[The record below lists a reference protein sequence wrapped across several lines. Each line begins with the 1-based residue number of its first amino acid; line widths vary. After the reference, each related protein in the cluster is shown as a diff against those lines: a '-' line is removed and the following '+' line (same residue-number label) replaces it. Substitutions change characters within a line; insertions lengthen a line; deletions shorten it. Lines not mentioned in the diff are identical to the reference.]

1 MSEKKMSGERKE
13 EVINDLNFALD
24 KLRGGMDPRLIPE
37 VGSNLVYAL
46 PGAREPGDVAGVEGR
61 IVRLRGSI
69 HPVGEVAFGASDHV
83 ARIVLT
89 AMRFDPEMRSA
100 ANIRFSDALASF
112 IDELS
117 FDVCWFDRNQE
128 PPGIRTMDWGVAS
141 CCRDHVPDIIL
152 DRGAVG
158 KEPMIR
164 ILGADPMSVTNTI
177 VMLSSR
183 ISNMEI

>member
-1 MSEKKMSGERKE
+1 MSEKISDEREE
-13 EVINDLNFALD
+13 EVINQLTLALG

-46 PGAREPGDVAGVEGR
+46 PGAREPGEVAGVEGR

-69 HPVGEVAFGASDHV
+69 HPVGDVAFGASDHI

-89 AMRFDPEMRSA
+89 AMRFDPDMRSA
-100 ANIRFSDALASF
+100 VNIRFSDPLAAL

-117 FDVCWFDRNQE
+117 FDICWFDRNQE

-141 CCRDHVPDIIL
+141 CCRDHVPDMIL

-164 ILGADPMSVTNTI
+164 ILGSDPMSITNTI

-183 ISNMEI
+183 ITNMEI

>member
-1 MSEKKMSGERKE
+1 MSEKMFDTAKE
-13 EVINDLNFALD
+13 EVINELTIALE
-24 KLRGGMDPRLIPE
+24 KLRRGMDARLIPE

-46 PGAREPGDVAGVEGR
+46 PGARDPGDVAGVEGR

-69 HPVGEVAFGASDHV
+69 HPVGEVAFGASDHI

-89 AMRFDPEMRSA
+89 AMRFDPEVRSA
-100 ANIRFSDALASF
+100 ANVRFSDTLAKLLE
-112 IDELS
+112 ELS
-117 FDVCWFDRNQE
+117 FDLCWFDRTQE
-128 PPGIRTMDWGVAS
+128 PPGISTMDWGVAS
-141 CCRDHVPDIIL
+141 CCKDHVPDSII

-164 ILGADPMSVTNTI
+164 ILGPDPMSVTNTI

-183 ISNMEI
+183 ITNMEI